1 MGRSVRSRAR
11 CQECRSRSFARLL
24 GPVLLVAGVG
34 MLLDPRGYRAM
45 AEEFLASRALIYISG
60 LIALVTGLAIVNFHN
75 RWAFGWRVI
84 ITIFGWLSLIGGVVR
99 ILAPD
104 RVKHIGA
111 AFLDKTETMRI
122 AGIVVVALGAILSIA
137 GYVR

>member
-1 MGRSVRSRAR
+1 M
-11 CQECRSRSFARLL
+11 QETIILARLL
-24 GPVLLVAGVG
+24 GPVLLVMGIG

-45 AEEFLASRALIYISG
+45 AEEFLASRAFIYISG
-60 LIALVTGLAIVNFHN
+60 LIALVTGLVIVNFHN
-75 RWAFGWRVI
+75 RWAFGWPVI

-99 ILAPD
+99 LLAPD
-104 RVKHIGA
+104 RVKRIGE
-111 AFLDKTETMRI
+111 AFLGKPETMRI

>member
-1 MGRSVRSRAR
+1 M
-11 CQECRSRSFARLL
+11 QESIVLARLL
-24 GPVLLVAGVG
+24 GPVLLVMGIG

-60 LIALVTGLAIVNFHN
+60 LIALVTGLVIINFHN
-75 RWAFGWRVI
+75 RWAFGWPVI
-84 ITIFGWLSLIGGVVR
+84 ITIVGWLSLIGGVVR
-99 ILAPD
+99 LLAPD
-104 RVKHIGA
+104 RVKRIGA
-111 AFLDKTETMRI
+111 AFLDKPETMRI

>member
-1 MGRSVRSRAR
+1 M
-11 CQECRSRSFARLL
+11 QESTVLARLL
-24 GPVLLVAGVG
+24 GPVLLVMGIG
-34 MLLDPRGYRAM
+34 MLLDQRAYRAM

-60 LIALVTGLAIVNFHN
+60 LIALVTGLVIVNFHN
-75 RWAFGWRVI
+75 RWAFGWPVI
-84 ITIFGWLSLIGGVVR
+84 ITIFGWLSLIGVVVR

-104 RVKHIGA
+104 RVKRLGS
-111 AFLDKTETMRI
+111 AFLDNAETMRI

>member
-1 MGRSVRSRAR
+1 M
-11 CQECRSRSFARLL
+11 QESTVLARLL
-24 GPVLLVAGVG
+24 GPVLLVMGIG
-34 MLLDPRGYRAM
+34 MLLDQRAYRAM

-60 LIALVTGLAIVNFHN
+60 LIALVTGLVIVNFHN
-75 RWAFGWRVI
+75 RWAFGWPVI

-104 RVKHIGA
+104 RVKRLGS
-111 AFLDKTETMRI
+111 AFLDNAETMRI